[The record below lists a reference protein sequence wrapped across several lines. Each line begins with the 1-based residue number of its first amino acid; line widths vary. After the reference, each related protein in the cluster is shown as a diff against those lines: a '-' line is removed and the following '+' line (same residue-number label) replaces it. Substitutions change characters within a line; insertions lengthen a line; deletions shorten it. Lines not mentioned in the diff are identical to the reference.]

1 MRWLRLILIVLIV
14 RPLTRLIAGADV
26 IGEERLPLTGPAIVA
41 ANHSSHIDT
50 LLLLTLFSP
59 RAVGKVRPVAA
70 ADYFLADPVISW
82 VSRRL
87 IGIVPVERGRA
98 GADVDPLAAARAAL
112 ANGDILIVFPEGT
125 RGAASDMAP
134 LKSGVARLAEAF
146 PAAPVIPV
154 WIEGAGRVLP
164 KGAHVPVPMTCCVLV
179 GEPMCWAGDRA
190 EFMARLKD
198 ALEGLQA
205 TAPPLR
211 WAQTVENRPS
221 PQDKIHP

>member
-14 RPLTRLIAGADV
+14 RPLTRLITGADV
-26 IGEERLPLTGPAIVA
+26 IGAARLPSAGPAIVA

-59 RAVGKVRPVAA
+59 RTLGKVRPVAA
-70 ADYFLADPVISW
+70 ADYFLATPVISW

-87 IGIVPVERGRA
+87 IGIVPVDRGAA
-98 GADVDPLAAARAAL
+98 GPGADPLAPARAAL

-125 RGAASDMAP
+125 RGATVDMAP

-146 PAAPVIPV
+146 PDAPVIPV
-154 WIEGAGRVLP
+154 WIQGAGRVLP

-179 GEPMCWAGDRA
+179 GEPIRWAGDRSG
-190 EFMARLKD
+190 FMAALKA
-198 ALEGLQA
+198 ALEDLQA
-205 TAPPLR
+205 KAPPLR
-211 WAQTVENRPS
+211 WADGGEGA
-221 PQDKIHP
+221 